1 MADLPVVVQVGP
13 TGGELNNDAAGRFV
27 DTSGNFDQSCPPSAG
42 LAFSE
47 RVVLSSAVMSLPALP
62 ARQRF
67 LGNILVHRFR
77 RWIGDPMAHMNQKVV
92 SCRVQIQSK
101 QVGEVAMV
109 TETVCL
115 KSTLHLLVP
124 ILAFTAI
131 RVLIV
136 CGTWQDKCSWPIG
149 HHGPAVGALR
159 VGFALDDD
167 PSLRRP

>member
-1 MADLPVVVQVGP
+1 MNEDA
-13 TGGELNNDAAGRFV
+13 TGAFV
-27 DTSGNFDQSCPPSAG
+27 DTGGNLDQSCPPSAG

-47 RVVLSSAVMSLPALP
+47 RVVLSSAVMSLPALL
-62 ARQRF
+62 ARQCF

-77 RWIGDPMAHMNQKVV
+77 RWINDPMAHVNQKVV
-92 SCRVQIQSK
+92 SCCMQIQSK

-115 KSTLHLLVP
+115 KSAFHFLVP
-124 ILAFTAI
+124 VLAFTPI
-131 RVLIV
+131 RVLVV
-136 CGTWQDKCSWPIG
+136 CGAWQDKCPLPIG